1 MWMRRG
7 FMRKILFGFGL
18 SMLALAAVPGLFAA
32 TGESSKPFT
41 IAISTPQTTIKVG
54 DGILIHVV
62 LTNVSDHG
70 ISIPPA
76 TLNATCDYIIQVQGE
91 KGLISSKPDCSGS
104 HITGIRQLKPG
115 ESVEGKITL
124 SEIFHYDSK
133 VDDMVKTFDFTS
145 PGEYVVQLSRHI
157 SDDPDKEIVK
167 SNKITIIVVSADT
180 PEPEAGAPK

>member
-1 MWMRRG
+1 MRWAR
-7 FMRKILFGFGL
+7 IITHAIVAT
-18 SMLALAAVPGLFAA
+18 LAMPVLFAA
-32 TGESSKPFT
+32 TGDSSQPFT
-41 IAISTPQTTIKVG
+41 ISISAAKTIIRVG
-54 DGILIHVV
+54 DDIVIQVA

-70 ISIPPA
+70 IRIPPV
-76 TLNATCDYIIQVQGE
+76 TLDAACDYIIQVQGE
-91 KGLISSKPDCSGS
+91 KGLISSKPNCSGS
-104 HITGIRQLKPG
+104 HIMGIRQLKPG

-133 VDDMVKTFDFTS
+133 VDDMVKTFYFTS

-167 SNKITIIVVSADT
+167 SNKITITVVTAYT